1 MFRFVTF
8 LFCLFAVVIAVAQ
21 VNVTG
26 KVIDKESNEPLG
38 GTSVIVKGSDG
49 KMKIIFTLL

>member
-1 MFRFVTF
+1 MKRLITYMV
-8 LFCLFAVVIAVAQ
+8 CLSVIINTMAQ